1 MPRFI
6 LEGPRPWRGQSF
18 ALRSYNMYQSRNRNF
33 AIGYFIGQKT
43 TNNCCLLWT
52 VKTKNE
58 NKTIKQITLSSLIT
72 IPLYWLWSKHSLGWK
87 NCLFGYVFLSFCCC
101 FSFFESSRTSY
112 FRTVFTLLLLTMF
125 SVSHIYSWQLARLR
139 YFSLS
144 HAQGMFNLGR
154 ICKNSKAKIW
164 KPA

>member
-1 MPRFI
+1 MN
-6 LEGPRPWRGQSF
+6 GQD
-18 ALRSYNMYQSRNRNF
+18 
-33 AIGYFIGQKT
+33 QKREQNYK
-43 TNNCCLLWT
+43 TNP
-52 VKTKNE
+52 
-58 NKTIKQITLSSLIT
+58 LSSLIT

-139 YFSLS
+139 CFSLS
-144 HAQGMFNLGR
+144 HAQGMFNLGQ
-154 ICKNSKAKIW
+154 ICQHWFRSKNLKASLISSTRALSSDKARCFSQSQRALYGNFIIM
-164 KPA
+164 